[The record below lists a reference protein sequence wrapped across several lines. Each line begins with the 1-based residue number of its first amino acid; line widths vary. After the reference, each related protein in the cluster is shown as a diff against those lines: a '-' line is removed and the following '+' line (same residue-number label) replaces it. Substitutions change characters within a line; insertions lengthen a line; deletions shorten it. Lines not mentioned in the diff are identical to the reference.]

1 MNILLYFWQLILNF
15 ISMKK
20 FLAISMLAT
29 LILVGCN
36 SAVAPTTTAPAGEQ
50 AAVVDPNVIANAP
63 AGCPQQTTLNVKSA
77 EAGDVTFTSKNSWFV
92 DNSVGYGSLH
102 FANYDRFDP
111 ANSFA
116 DIKGTD
122 VHVYFD
128 LKTKDKSALALGT
141 WNYRKDAEN
150 NQLSWLNISTE
161 KLSGG
166 VFDDN
171 GKVEI
176 TYLAQ
181 DYVCGKVT
189 AKDSSS
195 SLNGEFIAKYST
207 TNY

>member
-1 MNILLYFWQLILNF
+1 
-15 ISMKK
+15 MKK
-20 FLAISMLAT
+20 FFALSMLTA
-29 LILVGCN
+29 LVLVGC
-36 SAVAPTTTAPAGEQ
+36 SKAEAPVASVP
-50 AAVVDPNVIANAP
+50 VVDANIIANAP
-63 AGCPQQTTLNVKSA
+63 VGCPQQTTLNAQSK
-77 EAGDVTFTSKNSWFV
+77 EAGDVTFPSKNSWFI
-92 DNSVGYGSLH
+92 DGGADKGYFH

-111 ANSFA
+111 ANTFA
-116 DIKGTD
+116 DISGTD

-128 LKTKDKSALALGT
+128 LSTKDKAPLAVGT

-171 GKVEI
+171 GKVEL
-176 TYLAQ
+176 TYVGT

-195 SLNGEFIAKYST
+195 SLNGEFIAKYVKP
-207 TNY
+207 NY